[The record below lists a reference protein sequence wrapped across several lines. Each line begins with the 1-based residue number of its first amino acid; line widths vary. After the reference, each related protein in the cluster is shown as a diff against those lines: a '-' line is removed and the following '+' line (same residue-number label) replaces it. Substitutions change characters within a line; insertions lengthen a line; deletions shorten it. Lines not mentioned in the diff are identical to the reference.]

1 MKTIFAVL
9 FSFISILSIAQKK
22 EKIQILNADDFIYSE
37 KTNRDVQKLVGNV
50 RLKHQ
55 DALMFCDSAYVY
67 KLTNQMEAFGNV
79 KIKQGDTLSL
89 TGNYLKYD
97 GNTKIADVRENVV
110 LNRPDISLTTDKL
123 ILNRSTNIA
132 FYLNG
137 ANINSKTDNNKL
149 YSKKGYYYINKD
161 IFFFKDSV
169 VLTNENY
176 VMKSDTMK
184 YWTTTEEAYFFG
196 PTEIIS
202 DDNYI
207 YCENGYYNTVNEKSK
222 FYKNAYLISS
232 KQKLMGDTLTY
243 DRIKGYGEARGHI
256 SIIDTSNNITVKGGL
271 AKFYEQSDSAEVTK
285 KALLVQPFEEDT
297 LFMHAQL
304 FRVFP
309 NKEGKRVMQAF
320 YHVNLFKSDLQGS
333 CDSLAYAFTDSTLKM
348 FYQPILWSE
357 QNQITGTIVNISM
370 RNGKIDKLYIPE
382 NSFITSE
389 VDSTRYNQ
397 IKGKQLTG
405 NFFDN
410 KLKKVFIEG
419 NGQTIYYGQDE
430 QKKFI
435 GVNRAESS
443 DLLIGLKENEIETI
457 TFMNDP
463 DATLYPLNELKPDE
477 LLLGGFNWKIEFRP
491 LKMTDVFI
499 WNRGE
504 LR

>member
-1 MKTIFAVL
+1 MRTLFVVL
-9 FSFISILSIAQKK
+9 FSCISTITIAQKK

-37 KTNRDVQKLVGNV
+37 KSNKDVQKLVGNV
-50 RLKHQ
+50 KLKHQ

-67 KLTNQMEAFGNV
+67 KLSNQMEAFGNV
-79 KIKQGDTLSL
+79 RIKQGDTLSL

-97 GNTKIADVRENVV
+97 GNAKIADVRKNVV

-123 ILNRSTNIA
+123 ILDRTTNIA
-132 FYLNG
+132 YYLNG
-137 ANINSKTDNNKL
+137 ANIISKTDNNKL
-149 YSKKGYYYINKD
+149 FSRKGYYYINQD
-161 IFFFKDSV
+161 VFFFKDSV
-169 VLTNENY
+169 VLRNEKY
-176 VMKSDTMK
+176 TMKSDTMK
-184 YWTTTEEAYFFG
+184 YWTTTEEVFFFG

-202 DDNYI
+202 EDNYI
-207 YCENGYYNTVNEKSK
+207 YCENGYYNTINERSK
-222 FYKNAYLISS
+222 FLKNAYLISS

-243 DRIKGYGEARGHI
+243 DRIKGYGEARGQI
-256 SIIDTSNNITVKGGL
+256 SIIDTAENITVKGGL

-297 LFMHAQL
+297 LFMHAKL

-309 NKEGKRVMQAF
+309 NKDGKRVMQAF
-320 YHVNLFKSDLQGS
+320 YQVNLFKKDLQGS
-333 CDSLAYAFTDSTLKM
+333 CDSIAYSFTDSTLKM
-348 FYQPILWSE
+348 FYEPILWSD
-357 QNQITGTIVNISM
+357 QNQITGTIVNINM
-370 RNGKIDKLYIPE
+370 KDGKIDELFIPE
-382 NSFITSE
+382 DAFITSE
-389 VDSTRYNQ
+389 VDTTRYNQ

-405 NFFDN
+405 TFFEN

-430 QKKFI
+430 NNKFI

-457 TFMNDP
+457 TFVNDP

-491 LKMTDVFI
+491 LKMSDVFI
-499 WNRGE
+499 WKRGK